1 MKLYPIILIGVS
13 AESDKPSPPETRCP
27 DFNLGVR
34 CQSACDGTLFDCKAN
49 CEGDYTWVSWVSDFW
64 EKIRCET
71 RCQASHLDCINF
83 CPCGASC
90 PDGCSGAD
98 DFCSSNEFCSY
109 TDILVLNVKQA
120 YQNRALVIDSLNTQ
134 TQAIS
139 FDYNLVGKLE
149 GWKSKEE
156 NIY

>member
-1 MKLYPIILIGVS
+1 
-13 AESDKPSPPETRCP
+13 
-27 DFNLGVR
+27 
-34 CQSACDGTLFDCKAN
+34 
-49 CEGDYTWVSWVSDFW
+49 
-64 EKIRCET
+64 
-71 RCQASHLDCINF
+71 LDCINF

-139 FDYNLVGKLE
+139 FDYNLVGKLK